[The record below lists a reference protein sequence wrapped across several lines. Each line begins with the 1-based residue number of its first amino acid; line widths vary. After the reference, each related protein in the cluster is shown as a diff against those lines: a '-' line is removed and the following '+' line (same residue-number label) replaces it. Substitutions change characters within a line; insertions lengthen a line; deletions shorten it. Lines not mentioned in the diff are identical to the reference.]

1 MPLRHCKKSHPTRI
15 PTLWLMTDPRVDDS
29 ALMQALN
36 RLPRGAGVIFRHY
49 GWPHDKRRAL
59 FDRVRACA
67 RRRRLVLLLAGD
79 ARTARAWGADGWH
92 GRDGHA
98 EHVRRGLLHSAPV
111 HDVPQMRAAERN
123 GAHVLLL
130 SPVFPTRS
138 HPGARTLSRVRFAM
152 LVRQARRPVI
162 ALGGMNAGRW
172 HSVRGT
178 GAVGWAAID
187 AWTVAEAHGEP

>member
-1 MPLRHCKKSHPTRI
+1 MR
-15 PTLWLMTDPRVDDS
+15 
-29 ALMQALN
+29 ALH
-36 RLPRGAGVIFRHY
+36 RLPQGAGVIFRHY
-49 GWPHDKRRAL
+49 GWPQDRRRAL
-59 FDRVRACA
+59 FDRVRDLA

-92 GRDGHA
+92 GRYGAA

-138 HPGARTLSRVRFAM
+138 HPGAQVLGRVRFAI
-152 LVRQARRPVI
+152 LLRKARRPVI

-172 HSVRGT
+172 RDAHAS
-178 GAVGWAAID
+178 GAIGWAAID
-187 AWTVAEAHGEP
+187 AWTVAEP